1 MIKLLGVTALL
12 ILAAC
17 NGGDGSSGRAGSGP
31 AVPSCLTSDCGS
43 KQRLVDIPG
52 AENLFFTDSGR
63 LFVSGNDNIYELLK
77 SADGYR
83 AQPRSSGTAGGSGFG
98 GIAQRGNTLYVNV
111 FDDGGLWAAELNDA
125 PEFSLIHAMGLA
137 SPNGLSD
144 GPDGELYVVN
154 GPLIAA
160 PGLPDP
166 KVVRL
171 RFAAD
176 DAMQVVEQ
184 LDWLVLPGLQPN
196 GIARRGRN
204 LFISASR
211 IAPPSLGLLLR
222 VDIGLDGQPSEPE
235 VLLEFNSIPDDLS
248 VAGDALLLSLFSEG
262 AIALVSDRGELLSQS
277 AAQSYDSPS
286 QLRVGRPPLFDDRD
300 VLVTEKGGL
309 LANPLPYGNALSVFR
324 FDSDRTAD

>member
-1 MIKLLGVTALL
+1 MRGMLGIVGSVLLLM
-12 ILAAC
+12 AC
-17 NGGDGSSGRAGSGP
+17 SGGDGDGGGLGSAAAP
-31 AVPSCLTSDCGS
+31 ASCLSADCGS

-52 AENLFFTDSGR
+52 AENLFFTDAGR
-63 LFVSGNDNIYELLK
+63 LFVTGNDNIYELL
-77 SADGYR
+77 STSGGYV
-83 AQPRSSGTAGGSGFG
+83 AQPRSAGTAGGSGFG
-98 GIAQRGNTLYVNV
+98 GIAQRGNVLYVNV

-160 PGLPDP
+160 AGLPDP

-171 RFAAD
+171 RFAPE

-184 LDWLVLPGLQPN
+184 VDWLALPGLQPN
-196 GIARRGRN
+196 GIARRGRS

-211 IAPPSLGLLLR
+211 LLPPSLGLLLR
-222 VDIGLDGQPSEPE
+222 VEIAADGQASEPE

-248 VAGDALLLSLFSEG
+248 VAGDALLLSFFSEG
-262 AIALVSDRGELLSQS
+262 AIALLSDRGELLSRS
-277 AAQSYDSPS
+277 AAQSFDSPS
-286 QLRVGRPPLFDDRD
+286 QLRMGRPPLFDPQD
-300 VLVTEKGGL
+300 VLVTEKGLL
-309 LANPLPYGNALSVFR
+309 LANPSSYGNALSIFR
-324 FDSDRTAD
+324 RHRGGG